1 MATNFKLKRSSV
13 ANKRP
18 GLTNLELGELALNTY
33 DGYLFAERNGLG
45 ITTVT
50 NLTPWFENYG
60 AASVVYTN
68 SVGIGTTDPIH
79 KLDLRGSL
87 GGIDNIFAPH
97 VGVTKT
103 FTVKVIT
110 KTAKHRY
117 NGQGSSLGYL
127 VDGEQSPFITLTPG
141 RTYRFDQADNS
152 NSNHQIRFYL
162 EADKTTLYSDGVTYN
177 GTAGNSGAYTQIV
190 VGDQTPVVLHYQCV
204 NHAYMGHAVQNN
216 SNVVN
221 TNYPAILRDGLTVTG
236 SATTLSSA
244 VISNLTNTRVVYAGT
259 SGALVDSANFTFAN
273 NTLSVLNLDVDGL
286 ASFDDIAVSAAST
299 FTGAIDANGD
309 LDVDGHTEL
318 DNVNIS
324 GVTTFVGNIDAN
336 GDIDVDGHT
345 ELDNVNISG
354 VTTFAGAID
363 ANGDLDVDGETELDN
378 LNVAGV
384 STYAGALD
392 INSDIDVDGHTEL
405 DNLNVSGVSTFV
417 GQLNAGAIAAA
428 SATFT
433 GNVSIAGTLTYQD
446 VTNVDSLGIGT
457 FRTGLNVSGGQLD
470 VGSNIKLGNAGVITA
485 TSYSGSGAN
494 LTGLTG
500 ASAAT
505 YGSATVTPV
514 ITVDANG
521 RISNITTA
529 TISGGGGTGGKFVT
543 NNTGIHTLSN
553 VGIGTTNASDKL
565 KVLGDLAFTGALKV
579 TSLGLSGS
587 NGQYLKSVGSGVT
600 WASFPTARTAGI
612 ATATDGQTSFSFTY
626 NAGFL
631 DVYVNGVKLAPTEF
645 TATNGS
651 TVVLAH
657 GAFAGDQV
665 QFVSFNTTASGG
677 GGGSGISEVVQDTT
691 PQLGG
696 NLDLNSKI
704 INGSGNID
712 YTGNFKAS
720 GIATATTFVGALT
733 GNASSATILQTA
745 RTIGGVSFNG
755 SANINLPGVNAAG
768 NQDTSGNATTAT
780 TAATATNVTVSA
792 NNSTNETVYPVFV
805 DGATGAQGAE
815 TDTGL
820 TYNPSTGNLT
830 ATKFT
835 GDGSSLTG
843 ISGSGGV
850 TVQDEGSALSTTG
863 TTLNFVGSGVVASG
877 NGATKTITIAGGSGS
892 NPGFSTA
899 GGSFT
904 VNAGVTT
911 VINTF
916 NINTNTKLSE
926 YTIHLENVNGNIQS
940 QKVLVMNYGAGI
952 GLTAYSSEYGIM
964 FHPNQI
970 ADIGVVVTSG
980 ICSLTA
986 TTKSGITGITTFSL
1000 TRQDQS

>member
-33 DGYLFAERNGLG
+33 DGYLFTERDGLG

-60 AASVVYTN
+60 AQSVVYTN

-103 FTVKVIT
+103 FTVKVVT

-117 NGQGSSLGYL
+117 NGQGSSLGYTI
-127 VDGEQSPFITLTPG
+127 DGEQSPFITLTPG
-141 RTYRFDQADNS
+141 RTYRFDQSDNS
-152 NSNHQIRFYL
+152 NSNHQIKFYL
-162 EADKTTLYSDGVTYN
+162 ESDKTTLYESGVTYN

-190 VGDQTPVVLHYQCV
+190 VGDQTPIVLHYQCV
-204 NHAYMGHAVQNN
+204 NHAYMGNAVQNN
-216 SNVVN
+216 SNAIN
-221 TNYPAILRDGLTVTG
+221 TNYPAIFRGGITVSGAGITF
-236 SATTLSSA
+236 SSVIAT
-244 VISNLTNTRVVYAGT
+244 NLTNTRVVYVGT
-259 SGALVDSANFTFAN
+259 GGQLVDSANFTFAN
-273 NTLSVLNLDVDGL
+273 NTLSVLNIDVDGL
-286 ASFDDIAVSAAST
+286 AEFDDIMVSAAST

-324 GVTTFVGNIDAN
+324 GVTTAAGNIIANGNIDLA
-336 GDIDVDGHT
+336 GDIDVDGHSNF
-345 ELDNVNISG
+345 DNVSISG
-354 VTTFAGAID
+354 VTTFASHID

-417 GQLNAGAIAAA
+417 GQVNAGAIAAA

-433 GNVSIAGTLTYQD
+433 GNVSVAGTLTYQD

-457 FRTGLNVSGGQLD
+457 FRSGVNVSGGQLD
-470 VGSNIKLGNAGVITA
+470 VGNNIKLGNAGVITA
-485 TSYSGSGAN
+485 TSYVGSGTK
-494 LTGLTG
+494 LTGI
-500 ASAAT
+500 
-505 YGSATVTPV
+505 VTSIV
-514 ITVDANG
+514 AG
-521 RISNITTA
+521 SNITVSGSTGQV
-529 TISGGGGTGGKFVT
+529 TISSSGGGGTGGKFVE

-553 VGIGTTNASDKL
+553 VGIGTTNASDRL
-565 KVLGDLAFTGALKV
+565 KVVGDLGFTGRLKV
-579 TSLGLSGS
+579 TDLGLSGS
-587 NGQYLKSVGSGVT
+587 NGQFLKSTGAGVT
-600 WASFPTARTAGI
+600 WSSFPTARTSTTVNA
-612 ATATDGQTSFSFTY
+612 ADGQTSFSFTY
-626 NAGFL
+626 NVNFL

-657 GAFAGDQV
+657 ATFAGDQV
-665 QFVSFNTTASGG
+665 QLISFNTTASGG
-677 GGGSGISEVVQDTT
+677 GGGGSGITDIVQDSS

-696 NLDLNSKI
+696 NLDLNSKD
-704 INGSGNID
+704 INGTGNIT
-712 YTGNFKAS
+712 YTGNFKAT
-720 GIATATTFVGALT
+720 GIATAGTFSGSGASLTNLPAGQLTGTVADARISALTASKLTGALPAISGANLT
-733 GNASSATILQTA
+733 NINAFKTISVSGQSSVVADSISDTLTLVAGSNMTITTNAGGDSITFASS
-745 RTIGGVSFNG
+745 GGG
-755 SANINLPGVNAAG
+755 
-768 NQDTSGNATTAT
+768 
-780 TAATATNVTVSA
+780 
-792 NNSTNETVYPVFV
+792 
-805 DGATGAQGAE
+805 
-815 TDTGL
+815 
-820 TYNPSTGNLT
+820 
-830 ATKFT
+830 
-835 GDGSSLTG
+835 
-843 ISGSGGV
+843 GGV
-850 TVQDEGSALSTTG
+850 TVQDEGSALSTTA

-877 NGATKTITIAGGSGS
+877 NGATKTITISGGGGGGAA
-892 NPGFSTA
+892 GFSTA
-899 GGSFT
+899 GGTFT

-970 ADIGVVVTSG
+970 ADIGVVVNAG

-986 TTKSGITGITTFSL
+986 TTKSGISGITTFSL

>member
-33 DGYLFAERNGLG
+33 DGYLFTERNGLG

-50 NLTPWFENYG
+50 NLTPWYENYG
-60 AASVVYTN
+60 AASIFYSN
-68 SVGIGTTDPIH
+68 SVGIGTTNPIYD
-79 KLDLRGSL
+79 LDVRGSIGGFNDLR
-87 GGIDNIFAPH
+87 APH
-97 VGVTKT
+97 RTDVVTYAV
-103 FTVKVIT
+103 TVAT
-110 KTAKHRY
+110 KDATHRY
-117 NGQGSSLGYL
+117 NGSGSSNGYKI
-127 VDGEQSPFITLTPG
+127 DGEFSPFLVLTPG
-141 RTYRFDQADNS
+141 RTYRFTNDNTGS
-152 NSNHQIRFYL
+152 HPLKFYL
-162 EADKTTLYSDGVTYN
+162 EADKTTNYTTGVNFQNTY
-177 GTAGNSGAYTQIV
+177 TEITVS
-190 VGDQTPVVLHYQCV
+190 DQTPTVLHYQCTS
-204 NHAYMGHAVQNN
+204 HAYMGNAIHVN

-221 TNYPAILRDGLTVTG
+221 SNYPAILRGGLNVSGAETI
-236 SATTLSSA
+236 LSSA
-244 VISNLTNTRVVYAGT
+244 TVSDLTNTRVVYAGT
-259 SGALVDSANFTFAN
+259 SGSLEDSANLTFVS
-273 NTLSVLNLDVDGL
+273 NTLNALNIDVDGL
-286 ASFDDIAVSAAST
+286 AELDDINVSAAST
-299 FTGAIDANGD
+299 FAGAIDANGD
-309 LDVDGHTEL
+309 IDVDGHTEL

-345 ELDNVNISG
+345 NLDNVSIAG
-354 VTTFAGAID
+354 VTTTAG
-363 ANGDLDVDGETELDN
+363 L
-378 LNVAGV
+378 
-384 STYAGALD
+384 LD
-392 INSDIDVDGHTEL
+392 INAGGQANTFKVEDLTSGRVVLAGTGGEL
-405 DNLNVSGVSTFV
+405 EDSGNLTFNGSTLTV
-417 GQLNAGAIAAA
+417 GTNIV
-428 SATFT
+428 ATNGTFS

-446 VTNVDSLGIGT
+446 VTNVDSIGIAT
-457 FRTGLNVSGGQLD
+457 ARTGLRVLSGGID
-470 VGSNIKLGNAGVITA
+470 AVGVITA
-485 TSYSGSGAN
+485 TQGLDAIGIQSGG
-494 LTGLTG
+494 
-500 ASAAT
+500 
-505 YGSATVTPV
+505 V
-514 ITVDANG
+514 
-521 RISNITTA
+521 NITTGIITA
-529 TISGGGGTGGKFVT
+529 INFTGTGNTVSYNSSTKVVSVSVGGAGGGSGGKFVE

-553 VGIGTTNASDKL
+553 VGIGTTTASDKL
-565 KVLGDLAFTGALKV
+565 KVLGDVAFTGALKV
-579 TSLGLSGS
+579 SPLGLSGS
-587 NGQYLKSVGSGVT
+587 NGNYLKSVGTGVT
-600 WASFPTARTAGI
+600 WAAFPTARTVGLQ
-612 ATATDGQTSFSFTY
+612 TATNNQTSFSFAY
-626 NAGFL
+626 NVGFL
-631 DVYVNGVKLAPTEF
+631 DVYVNGVKLTANEF
-645 TATNGS
+645 TATNGTS
-651 TVVLAH
+651 VVLTD
-657 GAFAGDQV
+657 GAFTGDQV
-665 QFVSFNTTASGG
+665 QFISFNTTASGG
-677 GGGSGISEVVQDTT
+677 GGGSGISEIVQDTT

-704 INGSGNID
+704 VNGSGNID
-712 YTGNFKAS
+712 YTGNLKLS

-733 GNASSATILQTA
+733 GNASSATILQNA

-755 SANINLPGVNAAG
+755 SANINLPGVNASG

-877 NGATKTITIAGGSGS
+877 NGATKTITIAGNN

-926 YTIHLENVNGNIQS
+926 YTVHLENVNGNIQS
-940 QKVLVMNYGAGI
+940 QKVLAVSYTH
-952 GLTAYSSEYGIM
+952 LTL
-964 FHPNQI
+964 P
-970 ADIGVVVTSG
+970 
-980 ICSLTA
+980 
-986 TTKSGITGITTFSL
+986 TKRIV
-1000 TRQDQS
+1000 

>member
-553 VGIGTTNASDKL
+553 VGIGTTNASDRL
-565 KVLGDLAFTGALKV
+565 KVVGDLGFTGRLKV
-579 TSLGLSGS
+579 TDLGLSGS
-587 NGQYLKSVGSGVT
+587 NGQFLKSTGAGVT
-600 WASFPTARTAGI
+600 WSSFPTARTSTTVNA
-612 ATATDGQTSFSFTY
+612 ADGQTSFSFTY
-626 NAGFL
+626 NVNFL

-657 GAFAGDQV
+657 ATFAGDQV
-665 QFVSFNTTASGG
+665 QLISFNTTASGG
-677 GGGSGISEVVQDTT
+677 GGGGSGITDIVQDSS

-696 NLDLNSKI
+696 NLDLNNND
-704 INGSGNID
+704 INGTGNIT
-712 YTGNFKAS
+712 YTGNFKAT

-733 GNASSATILQTA
+733 GNASSATILQNA
-745 RTIGGVSFNG
+745 KTIGGVSFNG

-768 NQDTSGNATTAT
+768 NQDTSG
-780 TAATATNVTVSA
+780 TAAVATNVTVSA

-805 DGATGAQGAE
+805 DGATGSQGAE

-877 NGATKTITIAGGSGS
+877 NGATKTITISGGGGGGAA
-892 NPGFSTA
+892 GFSTA
-899 GGSFT
+899 GGTFT

-970 ADIGVVVTSG
+970 ADIGVVVNAG

-986 TTKSGITGITTFSL
+986 TTKSGISGITTFSL

>member
-1 MATNFKLKRSSV
+1 MATNLKLKRSSV

-127 VDGEQSPFITLTPG
+127 IDGEQSPFITLTPG

-152 NSNHQIRFYL
+152 NSNHQLRFYL

-204 NHAYMGHAVQNN
+204 NHAYMGHALQNN

-273 NTLSVLNLDVDGL
+273 NTLSVLNIDVDGL

-392 INSDIDVDGHTEL
+392 INSDIDVDGHTDL

-417 GQLNAGAIAAA
+417 GQVNAGAIAAA

-433 GNVSIAGTLTYQD
+433 GNVSVAGTLT
-446 VTNVDSLGIGT
+446 S
-457 FRTGLNVSGGQLD
+457 VS
-470 VGSNIKLGNAGVITA
+470 
-485 TSYSGSGAN
+485 
-494 LTGLTG
+494 
-500 ASAAT
+500 
-505 YGSATVTPV
+505 
-514 ITVDANG
+514 
-521 RISNITTA
+521 
-529 TISGGGGTGGKFVT
+529 
-543 NNTGIHTLSN
+543 
-553 VGIGTTNASDKL
+553 
-565 KVLGDLAFTGALKV
+565 
-579 TSLGLSGS
+579 
-587 NGQYLKSVGSGVT
+587 
-600 WASFPTARTAGI
+600 
-612 ATATDGQTSFSFTY
+612 
-626 NAGFL
+626 
-631 DVYVNGVKLAPTEF
+631 
-645 TATNGS
+645 
-651 TVVLAH
+651 
-657 GAFAGDQV
+657 
-665 QFVSFNTTASGG
+665 
-677 GGGSGISEVVQDTT
+677 
-691 PQLGG
+691 
-696 NLDLNSKI
+696 
-704 INGSGNID
+704 
-712 YTGNFKAS
+712 
-720 GIATATTFVGALT
+720 
-733 GNASSATILQTA
+733 
-745 RTIGGVSFNG
+745 
-755 SANINLPGVNAAG
+755 
-768 NQDTSGNATTAT
+768 
-780 TAATATNVTVSA
+780 
-792 NNSTNETVYPVFV
+792 
-805 DGATGAQGAE
+805 
-815 TDTGL
+815 
-820 TYNPSTGNLT
+820 
-830 ATKFT
+830 
-835 GDGSSLTG
+835 
-843 ISGSGGV
+843 
-850 TVQDEGSALSTTG
+850 
-863 TTLNFVGSGVVASG
+863 
-877 NGATKTITIAGGSGS
+877 
-892 NPGFSTA
+892 
-899 GGSFT
+899 
-904 VNAGVTT
+904 
-911 VINTF
+911 
-916 NINTNTKLSE
+916 
-926 YTIHLENVNGNIQS
+926 
-940 QKVLVMNYGAGI
+940 
-952 GLTAYSSEYGIM
+952 
-964 FHPNQI
+964 
-970 ADIGVVVTSG
+970 
-980 ICSLTA
+980 
-986 TTKSGITGITTFSL
+986 
-1000 TRQDQS
+1000 